1 MIDGLPVYLRDS
13 LTAFSTASA
22 PLLARMVFL
31 LNVPGVTSFRSSASR
46 TYGSYV
52 VTSAQGWMY
61 FAACW

>member
-1 MIDGLPVYLRDS
+1 MIEARPVYFRDS

-31 LNVPGVTSFRSSASR
+31 RNVPGVTSFRIFARR

-52 VTSAQGWMY
+52 VTSEPGCTY
-61 FAACW
+61 FAACV